1 MADLINT
8 RGKRRSYQYLQRI
21 TKARKPFLDVAPITF
36 AFDGIIV
43 GVAITFLSLEGFL
56 EVTAVGVAI
65 TFLFLE
71 GFFDGSAVGWWCPR
85 LARDLELLRRTR
97 VIAGAL

>member
-1 MADLINT
+1 VTLADLINT

-21 TKARKPFLDVAPITF
+21 TRARKPFLEVAPLTF

-43 GVAITFLSLEGFL
+43 GVAITFLLLEGFL

-65 TFLFLE
+65 TLE
-71 GFFDGSAVGWWCPR
+71 GFFDGSAIGLWCP
-85 LARDLELLRRTR
+85 
-97 VIAGAL
+97 